1 MQRRQKKR
9 ECATVV
15 CVQCS
20 FCYRWGT
27 GEGVEIGPNLWDL
40 CNEMNETQWLMSPE
54 SKNTSSTAPP
64 PQVHEPWESE
74 WGVNCNFLPTVVCL
88 ASSMTTVSNHS
99 KNWRIYRIPES
110 TQLSKLPV
118 YSFLPCSNLCVWCS
132 FTLNRLNLLG
142 CTYQEA
148 ALFPAHSYP
157 LGCCFSIPH
166 PIFIESYSDPWP
178 CQFSPLSTATS
189 QFVYPSSA

>member
-1 MQRRQKKR
+1 MRNRRGGRDWAKSLRPLQGNEWNAMAYGPGKQKYF
-9 ECATVV
+9 
-15 CVQCS
+15 S
-20 FCYRWGT
+20 H
-27 GEGVEIGPNLWDL
+27 
-40 CNEMNETQWLMSPE
+40 SPA
-54 SKNTSSTAPP
+54 SLPS

-142 CTYQEA
+142 CTYQKA

-166 PIFIESYSDPWP
+166 SIFIESYSDPLP
-178 CQFSPLSTATS
+178 CQVIHSRVPLHSLSTLLQPRNTEVGA
-189 QFVYPSSA
+189 QPWERGR